1 MSLRAKMK
9 VILESSILD
18 MKEKIVTMGLLVN
31 GQQTIADLHDY
42 SGLSRAVIEKICAT
56 LHGKGYLDVETQKLV
71 KSRRS
76 VFGLNENL
84 FEQHVTAEQ
93 IKIG

>member
-1 MSLRAKMK
+1 MSLRSKMK
-9 VILESSILD
+9 VVLESSILD
-18 MKEKIVTMGLLVN
+18 MKEKIVVMGLLTN

-42 SGLSRAVIEKICAT
+42 AGLSRAVIEKICAT
-56 LHGKGYLDVETQKLV
+56 LHQRGYLDVETQKLI

-76 VFGLNENL
+76 VFSLNEVL
-84 FEQHVTAEQ
+84 FEQHVTTEQ

>member
-1 MSLRAKMK
+1 MSLRSKMK
-9 VILESSILD
+9 TVLESSILD

-31 GQQTIADLHDY
+31 GPQTIADLHDY
-42 SGLSRAVIEKICAT
+42 AGLSRAVIEKICST
-56 LHGKGYLDVETQKLV
+56 LHQRGYLDVETQKLI

-76 VFGLNENL
+76 VFSLNENL
-84 FEQHVTAEQ
+84 FEQHVNAEQ